1 MTAFCEFRPRIFNV
15 IFSIQIVDPSRSML
29 TQKIV
34 RNDKIGSVTI
44 DTDFKVNDI
53 NYRSTLQRRVVD
65 ANTVD
70 IKLSTQNSVSTLR
83 IVRDLLTSKIL
94 RVDNLSFDESAK
106 STIIQD
112 KSSQFL
118 FISEKDENGR
128 EKSVTII
135 SKGEVI
141 FHQLIVYSNKNQ
153 VTTFF
158 FSFPY

>member
-1 MTAFCEFRPRIFNV
+1 
-15 IFSIQIVDPSRSML
+15 ML

-44 DTDFKVNDI
+44 DTDFKVNDV

-70 IKLSTQNSVSTLR
+70 VKLSTQNSVSTLR